1 MWTTERIG
9 ELALDVLEETF
20 NDLIALPDPFEED
33 FNKEVF
39 DKALNRYYRALNN
52 VLDFVKNSDSW

>member
-20 NDLIALPDPFEED
+20 NDLITLPDPFEED
-33 FNKEVF
+33 FNKELF
-39 DKALNRYYRALNN
+39 EKALDRYYRALNN
-52 VLDFVKNSDSW
+52 ALDFVKNSDSW

>member
-20 NDLIALPDPFEED
+20 NDLIELPDPFEED
-33 FNKEVF
+33 FNKELF
-39 DKALNRYYRALNN
+39 DKALDRYYRALNSA
-52 VLDFVKNSDSW
+52 LDFVKNSDSW

>member
-20 NDLIALPDPFEED
+20 NDLIDLPDPFEEG
-33 FNKEVF
+33 FNKELF
-39 DKALNRYYRALNN
+39 DKALDRYYRALNN
-52 VLDFVKNSDSW
+52 ALDFVKNSDSW

>member
-20 NDLIALPDPFEED
+20 NDLIELSDPFEED
-33 FNKEVF
+33 FNKELF
-39 DKALNRYYRALNN
+39 DKALDRYYKALNN
-52 VLDFVKNSDSW
+52 ALDFVKNSDSW